1 MRAALLCVFVVACS
15 SAPRL
20 ARVETP
26 TTDPVLNASPIA
38 EPVREEVPIP
48 ESVREIALPPIPPL
62 AAPDPSRAPASG
74 RIERDSAVADRFTA
88 EKQRVEYAFDARAG
102 ELSLFSLM
110 TWGYARGWRSRSQ
123 LSVIDD
129 TGRTLASTSRAGEVA
144 WFEFLAFVA
153 PHEGTYRFTLELE
166 EGWYRYRLVRNSSYR
181 AHLPGADEE
190 IGAAARVDGYLASSS
205 DEVGYKLHVASGER
219 VELKVESAEEDG
231 RKEQRYKRANVLH
244 PAYRLDTGGSFAV
257 LAAGSSR
264 DVRLRVRT
272 QNPGSGGRFV
282 LVVERNPPLFA
293 LTGCV
298 VDRDDRLLP
307 GVELE
312 FLRGADRD
320 PLGTARTDAA
330 GNYSIELPTGPY
342 EVHLKRLGVT
352 SPQTVECTVLA
363 ARKLDLMWLDEA
375 LAEERR
381 P

>member
-1 MRAALLCVFVVACS
+1 V
-15 SAPRL
+15 
-20 ARVETP
+20 
-26 TTDPVLNASPIA
+26 
-38 EPVREEVPIP
+38 
-48 ESVREIALPPIPPL
+48 
-62 AAPDPSRAPASG
+62 
-74 RIERDSAVADRFTA
+74 
-88 EKQRVEYAFDARAG
+88 
-102 ELSLFSLM
+102 
-110 TWGYARGWRSRSQ
+110 
-123 LSVIDD
+123 
-129 TGRTLASTSRAGEVA
+129 STRRAGEVA

-153 PHEGTYRFTLELE
+153 PHEGTYRFTIELE
-166 EGWYRYRLVRNSSYR
+166 EGWYRYRLVRHSSYR

-190 IGAAARVDGYLASSS
+190 IGTAARVDGYLASSS

-244 PAYRLDTGGSFAV
+244 PAYRLDSGGSFVV
-257 LAAGSSR
+257 LAPGAAR
-264 DVRLRVRT
+264 DVHLRVRT

-330 GNYSIELPTGPY
+330 GNYSIQLPAGPY
-342 EVHLKRLGVT
+342 EVRLKRLGVT
-352 SPQTVECTVLA
+352 SPQTVECTVFA
-363 ARKLDLMWLDEA
+363 LMWLDDA